1 MKIYLAPME
10 GLADFYLR
18 KLIAKTGGYDLVI
31 TEFIRVVDQLL
42 PAHVFYRNA
51 PELRNKGRTAD
62 DTPVRLQLLGSQP
75 DALALNAKRAIELGS
90 QGVDLNFG
98 CPSKTVNKSKGGAVL
113 LNEPETLYRVVK
125 AVKDAVP
132 AGHITSAKMRLGFN
146 DSNLMHECADA
157 IVQAGADELT
167 IHARTKAQGYVPPA
181 YWHLVGELRDRIPIP
196 VIINGEIWNNQDA
209 RRALTEGGC
218 DHLMLGRG
226 AIRQPWLAKHIKANS
241 DQIESWSMMLDLVRE
256 FWAMVQAE
264 MGEKYCS
271 GRLKQWLHYLKEIY
285 PEALVLFMDIR
296 RLTDI
301 TQITARIEQELCK

>member
-18 KLIAKTGGYDLVI
+18 KLIAKTGGYDLVV
-31 TEFIRVVDQLL
+31 TEFLRVVDQLL
-42 PAHVFYRNA
+42 PVHVFYRNA
-51 PELRNKGRTAD
+51 PELHNKGRTD
-62 DTPVRLQLLGSQP
+62 DSTPVRLQLLGNQP
-75 DALALNAKRAIELGS
+75 EALALNALRAIELGS
-90 QGVDLNFG
+90 QGIDLNFG

-113 LNEPETLYRVVK
+113 LNEPETLYQVVK
-125 AVKDAVP
+125 AVKNVVP

-146 DSNLMHECADA
+146 DNNLMVECADA

-181 YWHLVGELRDRIPIP
+181 FWHLVGEFRARIPIP
-196 VIINGEIWNNQDA
+196 VIINGEIWNNADA
-209 RRALTEGGC
+209 HRALVESKC

-226 AIRQPWLAKHIKANS
+226 AIRQPWLAKQIKDNKN
-241 DQIESWSMMLDLVRE
+241 DIESWPMMLLLVRE
-256 FWAMVQAE
+256 FWALVRLQMS
-264 MGEKYCS
+264 EKYCA

-285 PEALVLFMDIR
+285 PEANVLFIDIR

-301 TQITARIEQELCK
+301 QAITTRIEKELNG

>member
-18 KLIAKTGGYDLVI
+18 KLIARTGGYDLVV
-31 TEFIRVVDQLL
+31 TEFLRVVDQLL

-51 PELRNKGRTAD
+51 PELHNKGRTD
-62 DTPVRLQLLGSQP
+62 DNTPVRLQLLGNQP
-75 DALALNAKRAIELGS
+75 EALALNAQRAIELGS

-113 LNEPETLYRVVK
+113 LNEPETLYQVVK
-125 AVKDAVP
+125 AVKSAVP
-132 AGHITSAKMRLGFN
+132 AGHVTSAKMRLGFN
-146 DSNLMHECADA
+146 DNNLMVECADA

-181 YWHLVGELRDRIPIP
+181 YWHLVGEFRARIPIP
-196 VIINGEIWNNQDA
+196 VIINGEIWNNVDA
-209 RRALTEGGC
+209 HFALAESKC

-226 AIRQPWLAKHIKANS
+226 AIRQPWLAKQIKDNN
-241 DQIESWSMMLDLVRE
+241 DDIESWPIMLLLVRE
-256 FWAMVQAE
+256 FWALVRLQMS
-264 MGEKYCS
+264 EKYCA

-285 PEALVLFMDIR
+285 PEADILFIDIR

-301 TQITARIEQELCK
+301 QAITKRIEKELNG

>member
-18 KLIAKTGGYDLVI
+18 KLIARTGGYDLVV

-42 PAHVFYRNA
+42 PVHVFYRNA
-51 PELRNKGRTAD
+51 PELHNKGRTD
-62 DTPVRLQLLGSQP
+62 DSTPVRLQLLGNQP
-75 DALALNAKRAIELGS
+75 EALALNALRAIELGS

-113 LNEPETLYRVVK
+113 LNEPETLYQVVK
-125 AVKDAVP
+125 AVKNALP

-146 DSNLMHECADA
+146 DNNLMAECADA

-181 YWHLVGELRDRIPIP
+181 YWHLVGEFRARIPIP
-196 VIINGEIWNNQDA
+196 VIINGEIWNNGDA
-209 RRALTEGGC
+209 RRALTESKC

-226 AIRQPWLAKHIKANS
+226 AIRQPWLAQQIKDNKE
-241 DQIESWSMMLDLVRE
+241 DIESWPMMLLQVRE
-256 FWAMVQAE
+256 FWALVRVQ

-285 PEALVLFMDIR
+285 PQANVLFIDIR

-301 TQITARIEQELCK
+301 EAITSRLERE